1 MQFGAEHDVH
11 LQLSLAFFST
21 DVYSAGFAFYFPYF
35 ASKSHLAS
43 VASRLS
49 GGVRRGIGGAGP
61 SAFGFR
67 GRAAAPHF
75 FRSVNNVI
83 LNTLRPVL
91 RALSR
96 P

>member
-49 GGVRRGIGGAGP
+49 GGCVVG
-61 SAFGFR
+61 SAELVLQ
-67 GRAAAPHF
+67 
-75 FRSVNNVI
+75 RSVFEVEPPHLI
-83 LNTLRPVL
+83 SSVR
-91 RALSR
+91 
-96 P
+96 